1 MKKNIYWVILL
12 VLVSMILL
20 VACADDAQE
29 QSSSKSSGSPAMVDG
44 VLVETINQHQYAVV
58 NGFYP
63 DPCTRISEVNQTV
76 DGNRFVITLSTD
88 RPDDMVCAQMLAEYE
103 ISLLLETGGLLPGE
117 YTVEVNDRETSFSI
131 GQ

>member
-1 MKKNIYWVILL
+1 MKQINYRVILL
-12 VLVSMILL
+12 VLVSVILL
-20 VACADDAQE
+20 VACAADAQE
-29 QSSSKSSGSPAMVDG
+29 QSSSKSAGSPAMVDG
-44 VLVETINQHQYAVV
+44 VVVETINLHQYAVV

-63 DPCTRISEVNQTV
+63 DPCTRISDVNQTL